1 MPKVHKTIDEAAKH
15 LGESVSVIPGRY
27 KEATGKASWEDPA
40 SSPQA
45 EANYS
50 AGVSEAIA
58 EGRRVTGIHAAGDTK
73 YRKGCAEKGA
83 PVIGGRITAALSTY
97 RTEFSPILGAMNAAS
112 DAAPPRTRDP
122 MANIDARLKPVVAAA
137 IAAKK

>member
-27 KEATGKASWEDPA
+27 KEATSKAEWEEPA

-45 EANYS
+45 ETNWA
-50 AGVSEAIA
+50 AGLAEAQA
-58 EGRRVTGIHAAGDTK
+58 AGSRPEGIHRAGNTG

-83 PVIGGRITAALSTY
+83 PVIGTRITAALGTY
-97 RTEFSPILGAMNAAS
+97 RTEFSPILSAMNSAA
-112 DAAPPRTRDP
+112 DAAPARTRDP